1 MSDDPIHD
9 EQLQVVEGLLGRS
22 LTAAEYQGFLI
33 VGDRFV
39 DRFGNTR
46 IAELGRIFQTS
57 RPEGQGVLAASLA
70 RVAATLGSYEAY
82 AAAYPVTI
90 IPPLPAFPLFPI
102 VGIEALQDVVYRV
115 LTTGHPAAAHI
126 KATGRLPLRAKPVE
140 PVLRSAPRGHWC
152 AYEKW
157 PTPDATR
164 QALQIL
170 PEWGD
175 CKVRAT
181 IRTHA
186 IEGLAFVAYSQDPN
200 DPETK
205 DLHFHG
211 YFFEGV
217 TQDHD
222 EVPYQLEGDA
232 VQICVY
238 GGPEVELLE
247 EWNDSAGEWRPVW
260 PALSAGR

>member
-9 EQLQVVEGLLGRS
+9 EQLQVLEGLMGRA
-22 LTAAEYQGFLI
+22 LTAAEYEGFLI

-46 IAELGRIFQTS
+46 IAELGRIFRAES
-57 RPEGQGVLAASLA
+57 PAGRAALGASLTH
-70 RVAATLGSYEAY
+70 VATSLGSYEAY

-90 IPPLPAFPLFPI
+90 IPPLPAYPLFPI
-102 VGIEALQDVVYRV
+102 ISIEALQPEVYRV
-115 LTTGHPAAAHI
+115 LGSGHPGVAHV
-126 KATGRLPLRAKPVE
+126 KATGRLPLWPKPAE
-140 PVLRSAPRGHWC
+140 PVLRTAPRGHWC

-157 PTPDATR
+157 PTPALTR

-170 PEWGD
+170 PAWGD
-175 CKVRAT
+175 CTVRAT
-181 IRTHA
+181 IRTQA
-186 IEGLAFVAYSQDPN
+186 IADLAFVAYSLDPN
-200 DPETK
+200 DPGTK
-205 DLHFHG
+205 GLRFHG

-222 EVPYQLEGDA
+222 EAPDQLEGNA

-238 GGPEVELLE
+238 GEPEVALLE
-247 EWNDSAGEWRPVW
+247 EWNEPERQWRQTW
-260 PALSAGR
+260 P